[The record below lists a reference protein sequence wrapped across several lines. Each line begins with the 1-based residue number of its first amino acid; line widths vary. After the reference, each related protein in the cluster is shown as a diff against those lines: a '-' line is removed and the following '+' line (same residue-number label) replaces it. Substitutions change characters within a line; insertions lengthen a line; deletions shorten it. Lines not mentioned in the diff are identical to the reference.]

1 MTIQPFPVFEPQPE
15 PEPVEAPNRLTERDM
30 LDALH
35 ARYAKASQGI
45 GIRYAV
51 AERPPGAFLM
61 TPAEARQALLDSLT
75 VERFTTFR
83 PERPALTVEGQGRL
97 FAATREATEPVSA
110 TCVACG
116 TRVPID
122 QSCPQCRATRETKAR
137 RARLRAASA

>member
-1 MTIQPFPVFEPQPE
+1 
-15 PEPVEAPNRLTERDM
+15 
-30 LDALH
+30 
-35 ARYAKASQGI
+35 
-45 GIRYAV
+45 
-51 AERPPGAFLM
+51 M

-97 FAATREATEPVSA
+97 FTATREATEPVTA
-110 TCVACG
+110 TCAACG

-122 QSCPQCRATRETKAR
+122 QSCPQCRATRATRAR